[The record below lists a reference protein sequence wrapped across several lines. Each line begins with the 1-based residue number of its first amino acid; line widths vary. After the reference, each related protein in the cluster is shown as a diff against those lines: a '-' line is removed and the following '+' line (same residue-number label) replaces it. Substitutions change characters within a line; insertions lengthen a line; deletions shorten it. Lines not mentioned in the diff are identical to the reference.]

1 MPKTGASSAARAQER
16 AQRESISL
24 SKETRD
30 QQLEL
35 LAPFLEAGTE
45 TGLPGLIG
53 LSTPEGQ
60 AGFYEDYYDSPQYQ
74 AQAGQARNQQLA
86 ASEATGGLGATST
99 QNQLARIAPTLGL
112 QALGQQQSLYGDL
125 TNLGYGAAGS
135 SAGFYGQSAQ
145 SQYGALQNIGNIQ
158 AAKSKAP
165 LQHCCK
171 WLKSHQDLYQAAAA
185 AECQPVAAYNQ
196 PAPPVLEV
204 VAMVLVMVSGKP
216 CQVIFK

>member
-1 MPKTGASSAARAQER
+1 MVCPPLKG
-16 AQRESISL
+16 
-24 SKETRD
+24 KPD
-30 QQLEL
+30 
-35 LAPFLEAGTE
+35 
-45 TGLPGLIG
+45 
-53 LSTPEGQ
+53 
-60 AGFYEDYYDSPQYQ
+60 FYEDYYDSPQYQ

-165 LQHCCK
+165 LQT
-171 WLKSHQDLYQAAAA
+171 LLQV
-185 AECQPVAAYNQ
+185 AEIASGFIPGGGGSGVSAGSGIQPTS
-196 PAPPVLEV
+196 APSFGGGGYGTGYGIGQTLP
-204 VAMVLVMVSGKP
+204 GN
-216 CQVIFK
+216 F